1 VKAAP
6 LDDRPDVR
14 LFTVVE
20 GSDRSALAS
29 ANFPR
34 LGSSMSLSPRLDD
47 FPLAD
52 EERRQLAEIVRTLDE
67 VLGRVLIGAYLH
79 GSAVLGAL
87 HPHSDIDVL
96 AVSSRETTPEEK
108 DRLIDRMLEISGR
121 YPATGP
127 PRPIELTVVVES
139 EVHPWRYPPQRDLQY
154 GEWLREG
161 FERHDPELWRP
172 VADPDLAVLCTMA
185 LLGDAALVGPP
196 PSQVIDGI
204 PWADYLDASLAEI
217 PGLVAD
223 IAADPRNVVLTL
235 VRIWSSVVS
244 GHVLAKDG
252 AAEWALPRLPVEHRP
267 VVARARDIYLGKRQE
282 DWDDLLD
289 VLPGFADAVAAE
301 IRLAR
306 STESPR

>member
-1 VKAAP
+1 MPVPA
-6 LDDRPDVR
+6 
-14 LFTVVE
+14 
-20 GSDRSALAS
+20 
-29 ANFPR
+29 
-34 LGSSMSLSPRLDD
+34 RLDD

-52 EERRQLAEIVRTLDE
+52 EDRRQLAEIVRVLDE

-87 HPHSDIDVL
+87 HPRSDIDVL

-121 YPATGP
+121 YPGSGP
-127 PRPIELTVVVES
+127 PRPIELTVVVGS
-139 EVHPWRYPPQRDLQY
+139 EVHPWRYPPHRDLQY

-172 VADPDLAVLCTMA
+172 VADPDLAVLCTMV

-196 PSQVIDGI
+196 PSQVIDAV
-204 PWADYLDASLAEI
+204 PWADYLEASLAEI
-217 PGLVAD
+217 PSLVAD

-235 VRIWSSVVS
+235 VRIWSSIVS
-244 GHVLAKDG
+244 GQVLAKDA

-267 VVARARDIYLGKRQE
+267 VLARARDIYLGTRQE
-282 DWDDLLD
+282 DWGDLVD
-289 VLPGFADAVAAE
+289 ALPGFVDAVVAE
-301 IRLAR
+301 VHLAT
-306 STESPR
+306 STEPRR